1 MYTEILNK
9 YEIFKLRENGFVNN
23 EWFVGSALM
32 GHNFKQFREGI
43 YYYYQETIWTRVLD
57 LECINPYWE
66 IYNRTYNFLLVDK
79 PCSLAINFLL
89 DVLEEIKKYF
99 SKDLKF
105 VFITS
110 DSSASDILLENKCE
124 IISANI
130 PFFIEDSL
138 VGNYLKVFV
147 KNDNQ
152 FIPLIDCT
160 LFKIENKS
168 YFEVNINKFY
178 IEILNYLLYKNIP
191 PKFTFFE
198 KIFKINIADSFSNF
212 IDIQENIRIVS
223 LFDCL
228 VKLSENNVKIS
239 GTYKGHTTK
248 IWKKDTHY

>member
-110 DSSASDILLENKCE
+110 LLIN
-124 IISANI
+124 
-130 PFFIEDSL
+130 F
-138 VGNYLKVFV
+138 YLYYFR
-147 KNDNQ
+147 
-152 FIPLIDCT
+152 
-160 LFKIENKS
+160 LF
-168 YFEVNINKFY
+168 
-178 IEILNYLLYKNIP
+178 L
-191 PKFTFFE
+191 
-198 KIFKINIADSFSNF
+198 
-212 IDIQENIRIVS
+212 
-223 LFDCL
+223 
-228 VKLSENNVKIS
+228 
-239 GTYKGHTTK
+239 
-248 IWKKDTHY
+248 